1 LKISPASL
9 LGVVLA
15 AALAAPL
22 HAQDDVELLGQIY
35 GTRPPEAY
43 FQRKAADPEA
53 FEMVHGLA
61 SPRRLNPGGALLRAT
76 DGAPALALG
85 GRKVYGT
92 YRFPVLLGL
101 FSDSPTAPFSA
112 PNVQQHFFDGPNP
125 TGTIPDLYAEMSG
138 GLVRVIGVVQEWG
151 RSRFTRQQVT
161 AGVSGLSSSSRM
173 GSFILDLL
181 AQVQGLDWGSYDN
194 DGPDGTPN
202 SGDDDGYVDVLA
214 IVHPTPGAECGG
226 TDTPNRVWS
235 HKWNLRAAAGQDFVT
250 TTMSA
255 KPGFGPIRVSD
266 YTIQPVYACN
276 GTMINEIGVFAHE
289 LGHGF
294 GLPDLYAP
302 QGGQAGAG
310 RWDLMGTGAWGCS
323 TAFEP
328 QTPCHMGAWSKAAL
342 GWVDVV
348 TVPFGTD
355 AGRLTLDPVETGR
368 RVYALPSGDG
378 SGEYFLL
385 ENRQKIG
392 FDKNLSATG
401 LLVWQIDPTRIDQT
415 IRTNSVNDASA
426 HMGVWLRQAD
436 GLNQLAKPT
445 AMAGNRGDA
454 GDPFPG
460 SSANTVFHAGS
471 NPSSFTNRSIS
482 TGVTITDIAEEGARI
497 GFRALSRYQTLR
509 IRSSGEIGT
518 STLFT
523 VDGLAVG
530 GTEAMVRTAPFQ
542 RHTIEAVAGAPLADG
557 IRRGFAGWRDAP
569 GTSRVRTWTTGL
581 QNAELE
587 AVYGGPREVRF
598 GVTFEGGRHNVT
610 PGKIVTTPAS
620 PDLWFAEGTTVAF
633 QAQATTGFAFK
644 EWKGTLTGQ
653 PNPAVLLM
661 DQPRDATAT
670 FDFVFAIEPGLTVST
685 PAATPR
691 DVVFEAKNA
700 NLPAT
705 WSLLKGVLPDGLS
718 FSRTGKLT
726 GEAMTTGTY
735 PLDLAVTDALGL
747 QATGTVTLK
756 VTVPVLGVP
765 ALAAPF
771 LRRPETLSF
780 TQMRYLDRTG
790 NNDGVYNLGDFRAYM
805 MANPAAPVA
814 AQLIDSAP
822 LVVPV
827 VDFARPE
834 VR

>member
-598 GVTFEGGRHNVT
+598 GVTFEGGRYNVT